1 VSGGAAPFHVLI
13 PARYASTRFP
23 GKALAD
29 IAGKPM
35 VVRVC
40 ERAAQSGAATVHV
53 ATDDDRITDA
63 VRQHGF
69 AVVPTR
75 TDHVSGTDR
84 IAEAVRRL
92 KLGDDALG
100 VNVQGDEPLVDPALV
115 AAVARRLEA
124 RPLASMASACHAI
137 AEAAEM
143 DNPNVVKVV
152 LDAEGYAL
160 YFSRARIPYPRT
172 SAEAG
177 GGPTYRH
184 VGLYA
189 YRTRFLQQYTELPPA
204 PPEKAEALEQL
215 RALWYGYRIAMLAGD
230 APVAPGVDTRDD
242 LEAVLRMW
250 R

>member
-1 VSGGAAPFHVLI
+1 MTVPFHVLI

-40 ERAAQSGAATVHV
+40 ERAAASGAAGVHV
-53 ATDDDRITDA
+53 ATDDDRIGDA
-63 VRQHGF
+63 VKSHGF
-69 AVVPTR
+69 KVVPTR

-92 KLGDDALG
+92 QLADDAIV
-100 VNVQGDEPLVDPALV
+100 VNAQGDEPLLEPRLIAD
-115 AAVARRLEA
+115 VARRLEE
-124 RPLASMASACHAI
+124 RPAASMASACHPI
-137 AEAAEM
+137 SDEAEM
-143 DNPNVVKVV
+143 ANPNVVKVV
-152 LDAEGYAL
+152 LDAQGQAL

-172 SAEAG
+172 PAA
-177 GGPTYRH
+177 PTYRH
-184 VGLYA
+184 AGLYA
-189 YRTRFLQQYTELPPA
+189 YRVAFLREYASLPASPL
-204 PPEKAEALEQL
+204 EKAESLEQL
-215 RALWYGYRIAMLAGD
+215 RALWHGHRIAMVTSETAL
-230 APVAPGVDTRDD
+230 PPGVDTRED